1 MNKLGIGVLISI
13 GIGIAGFFGGGYL
26 GDALW
31 FMANDY
37 LPKCGDLDE
46 SLQSKCVNENRDY
59 YAINLIFL
67 FGGTVIPFMVSIFF
81 VRRWTN

>member
-1 MNKLGIGVLISI
+1 MDKLTFGAILAISL
-13 GIGIAGFFGGGYL
+13 GAAGFFAGGYL

-37 LPKCGDLDE
+37 LPKCSELE
-46 SLQSKCVNENRDY
+46 ITLQNKCINENRDY

-67 FGGTVIPFMVSIFF
+67 LGGVLIPLITTIYF
-81 VRRWTN
+81 VRHYV